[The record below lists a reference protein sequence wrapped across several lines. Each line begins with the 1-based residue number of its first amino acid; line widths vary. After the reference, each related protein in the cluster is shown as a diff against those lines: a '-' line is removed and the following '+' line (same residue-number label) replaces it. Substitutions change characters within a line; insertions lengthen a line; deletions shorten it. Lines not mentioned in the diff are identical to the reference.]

1 MAVSLSAPTTIT
13 MEEYRTRWQPQGWQL
28 VIIGPTST
36 WRQEWGEWESIRDIV
51 QNALDEAEAYQWG
64 YDNKGLWIADRG
76 KGIGVADFL
85 LGPPRLKS
93 DYARGK
99 YGEGMKVAALALVR
113 KGYPVK
119 IETADK
125 EMWLA
130 FLKVEL
136 DAGREAEQLA
146 ALWRPAPSRPG
157 TRFHIVG
164 YTGSAYQD
172 RFAVNLPRKAE
183 FASGPSTLTQPV
195 RRFNQLLNPEFTGGS
210 RIYAR
215 DIYMRDINS
224 LFSYNLWGF
233 DMAPDRHGARDERDM
248 WLDMGRLW
256 CCVTRV
262 NLIEILLQMVREPP
276 VVKAEESHSLNM
288 SPWDMGHEPVTNKP
302 YADFVKEDAATWR
315 EAWVHNFGSN
325 AVIRTSDRWDGTVK
339 HLGYISMGV
348 SWQVR
353 DTLALAIPTD
363 LDLIK
368 ASQERLREVAAVPDD
383 KLSPPQRAHLKLARA
398 IADEVAPY
406 RKVAGVHGAIIPPA
420 SDRVRTAGLY
430 SRTTEEVFIASD
442 QLEHGRS
449 AVDTVIHE
457 MAHHVSGAE
466 DLEERHAEEMTRIA
480 ARVVEATSRGKFDDL
495 MKEASW

>member
-1 MAVSLSAPTTIT
+1 MAVSLSAPTTLT

-51 QNALDEAEAYQWG
+51 QNALDEAESYQWG

-119 IETADK
+119 IEPASK

-136 DAGREAEQLA
+136 DAGREAEQPPFGVQ
-146 ALWRPAPSRPG
+146 RHPPG
-157 TRFHIVG
+157 TRFISWAIPAALQ
-164 YTGSAYQD
+164 TA
-172 RFAVNLPRKAE
+172 AVNLPRKAE
-183 FASGPSTLTQPV
+183 FSSGPSTLTQPV

-215 DIYMRDINS
+215 DIHMRAINS
-224 LFSYNLWGF
+224 PFSYNLWGF
-233 DMAPDRHGARDERDM
+233 DMAPDRHGAKDEREM

-276 VVKAEESHSLNM
+276 VVKAEEGHSLNM

-315 EAWVHNFGSN
+315 EAWVHNFGSS

-339 HLGYISMGV
+339 HLGYILLGV

-353 DTLALAIPTD
+353 DALSFAITTD
-363 LDLIK
+363 VDLIK

-383 KLSPPQRAHLKLARA
+383 RLSPPQRAHLKLARA

-406 RKVAGVHGAIIPPA
+406 RKVAGVHAAIIPPA

>member
-1 MAVSLSAPTTIT
+1 MAVSLSAPTTLT

-51 QNALDEAEAYQWG
+51 QNALDEAESYQWG

-119 IETADK
+119 IEPASK

-146 ALWRPAPSRPG
+146 PFGVRRHPPRHPLPHRGLYRQRLPGPLRREPAPQGRVLLRTEHADPAGAAFQPAAQPRVHRRVEDLRSRHPHA
-157 TRFHIVG
+157 RH
-164 YTGSAYQD
+164 QQP
-172 RFAVNLPRKAE
+172 L
-183 FASGPSTLTQPV
+183 LLQPV
-195 RRFNQLLNPEFTGGS
+195 GL
-210 RIYAR
+210 
-215 DIYMRDINS
+215 
-224 LFSYNLWGF
+224 
-233 DMAPDRHGARDERDM
+233 RHGAGSPWGE
-248 WLDMGRLW
+248 GRAGD
-256 CCVTRV
+256 VAGHG
-262 NLIEILLQMVREPP
+262 PA
-276 VVKAEESHSLNM
+276 VVLRHPGESHRDIAADGARAAGGEGRRGPQPQYEPL
-288 SPWDMGHEPVTNKP
+288 GHGSRAGDQQA

-315 EAWVHNFGSN
+315 EAWVHNFGSS

-339 HLGYISMGV
+339 HLGYILLGV

-353 DTLALAIPTD
+353 DALSFAITTD
-363 LDLIK
+363 VDLIK

-383 KLSPPQRAHLKLARA
+383 RLSPPQRAHLKLARA

-406 RKVAGVHGAIIPPA
+406 RKVAGVHAAIIPPA